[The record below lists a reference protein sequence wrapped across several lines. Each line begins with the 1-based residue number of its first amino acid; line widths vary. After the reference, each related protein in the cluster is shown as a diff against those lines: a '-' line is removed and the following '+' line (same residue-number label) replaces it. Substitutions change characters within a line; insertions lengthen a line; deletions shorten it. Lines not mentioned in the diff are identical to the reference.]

1 MKKVLFSFLVLLLL
15 SCSGENNYKIPF
27 NENTVKTIE
36 TDEYIITEKYDFT
49 NGLGMIYWK
58 FVSIQKKSDIKKE
71 QKDSLNINR

>member
-15 SCSGENNYKIPF
+15 SCSGENNYEIPF

-36 TDEYIITEKYDFT
+36 TDEYIITEKYGFT
-49 NGLGMIYWK
+49 NGFGMTFWK